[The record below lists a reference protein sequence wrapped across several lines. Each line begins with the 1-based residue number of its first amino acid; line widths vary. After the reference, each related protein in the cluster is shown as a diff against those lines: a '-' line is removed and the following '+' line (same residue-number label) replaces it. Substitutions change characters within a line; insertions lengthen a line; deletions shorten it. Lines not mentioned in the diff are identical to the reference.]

1 MRLISVILLKCRPV
15 LSGVERRERGEGRAD
30 CVSVEEVVR
39 SEVTAVWT
47 MPPLT

>member
-15 LSGVERRERGEGRAD
+15 LSGVERMERGEGRAD
-30 CVSVEEVVR
+30 CVSVEEDVK